1 MCVGDQQPPDVIV
14 PESSSPALSAVDPAT
29 QKNELLKLGVET
41 ASVAVLVAA
50 LGSFAPALLPEAL
63 PELSELAAS
72 GPEFFEAITTRLQNS
87 RLGQLAARLG
97 RWRIPAEGE
106 PLSISQARLA
116 RIMAGEEPA
125 PLEAIRDPETGQFF
139 EDVEEDRGGYME
151 AMQNIQAIRDEMTR
165 IAEEAQEEFFDT
177 NLIESRAETAVRQA
191 REVVTNT
198 VQRIDDAGF
207 RLYQYFFSRY
217 P

>member
-1 MCVGDQQPPDVIV
+1 M
-14 PESSSPALSAVDPAT
+14 
-29 QKNELLKLGVET
+29 LKLGIET
-41 ASVAVLVAA
+41 ASAAVLVAA

-63 PELSELAAS
+63 PELSELATS

-97 RWRIPAEGE
+97 RWRVPVEGE

-125 PLEAIRDPETGQFF
+125 PLNAIRDPETGQFF
-139 EDVEEDRGGYME
+139 EDVEEDRGAYME
-151 AMQNIQAIRDEMTR
+151 AMQNIQRVRDE
-165 IAEEAQEEFFDT
+165 IARVSQEAEEEFFDT
-177 NLIESRAETAVRQA
+177 NLIESRSETAVRQA
-191 REVVTNT
+191 REVVNNT
-198 VQRIDDAGF
+198 VQRIDRAGF